1 MQTKT
6 HRLDTGIKGKT
17 ERGTQPT
24 RETEGDTGDKVS

>member
-6 HRLDTGIKGKT
+6 HRLDTGIKGKK
-17 ERGTQPT
+17 EGGTQPT